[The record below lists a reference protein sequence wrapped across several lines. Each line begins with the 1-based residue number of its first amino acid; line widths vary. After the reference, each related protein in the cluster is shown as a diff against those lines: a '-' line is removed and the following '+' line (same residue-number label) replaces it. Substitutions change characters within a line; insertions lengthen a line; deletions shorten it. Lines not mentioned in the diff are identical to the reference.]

1 MSLLGLGKKL
11 LMGLGILIVGSL
23 VGFGIYQGKNYIQT
37 QPVYSSFE
45 DKKPY
50 EPIKVVNES
59 QPIKPTIGPAVEP
72 VNPATLDVLTLRPDN
87 TLIFNEVVTEESVSK
102 FQVKLNEMSNKL
114 PANQEII
121 VVLYTPGGSVSA
133 GMLMIDSLK
142 AVPQKVKTLTIF
154 AASMGF
160 QIVQNLG
167 ERMIIPSG
175 ILMSHRATLGLE
187 GELDGEFDVRLNAI
201 RRQIRYMDQ
210 IAANRMKMELEAYR
224 TLIRDEYWV
233 HGFESVDDRA
243 ADKLILARCGK
254 EMTGTEDKEFQT
266 FFGPV
271 KVTFSKCP
279 LITAPLEIK
288 FDGMKEEGI
297 SEMKTFMTLL
307 YQDPKEFFKTYI
319 KTEKYL
325 KVLVNKKN

>member
-1 MSLLGLGKKL
+1 
-11 LMGLGILIVGSL
+11 MGLAILMVGSL
-23 VGFGIYQGKNYIQT
+23 VGYGIYEGKNYIQS
-37 QPVYSSFE
+37 QPVYSSFQDE
-45 DKKPY
+45 KPY

-59 QPIKPTIGPAVEP
+59 QPLKPTIGPAVEP
-72 VNPATLDVLTLRPDN
+72 VNPSTLKVLTLEPDN
-87 TLIFNEVVTEESVSK
+87 TLIFNEVVTDESVAQ
-102 FQVKLNEMSNKL
+102 FQLKLNEMSNKL
-114 PANQEII
+114 PASQEII
-121 VVLYTPGGSVSA
+121 LVLYTPGGSVDA

-160 QIVQNLG
+160 QFVQNLD

-175 ILMSHRATLGLE
+175 VLMSHRATLGLK
-187 GELDGEFDVRLNAI
+187 GELDGEFDVRLNSI
-201 RRQIRYMDQ
+201 RRQVRYMDQ
-210 IAANRMKMELEAYR
+210 IAANRMKMSLDAYKN
-224 TLIRDEYWV
+224 LIRDEYWV
-233 HGFESVDDRA
+233 HGFESVEDRA

-254 EMTGTEDKEFQT
+254 KMNGTEDKEFQT

-288 FDGMKEEGI
+288 FDGLSPEGLP
-297 SEMKTFMTLL
+297 EMKSYMSLL
-307 YQDPKEFFKTYI
+307 YQDPKEFFNTYI

-325 KVLVNKKN
+325 QVLVNKKN